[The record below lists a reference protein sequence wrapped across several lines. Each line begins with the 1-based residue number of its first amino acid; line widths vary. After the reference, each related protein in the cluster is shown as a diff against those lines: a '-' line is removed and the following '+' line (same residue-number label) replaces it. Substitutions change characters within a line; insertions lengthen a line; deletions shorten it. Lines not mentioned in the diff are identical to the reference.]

1 MKNIK
6 FKECNVEIAK
16 DQEEYNTLYAYM
28 DSEVTVSCYKL
39 SFKER
44 LKILLSGELWLGQ
57 ANFGNPLQPQLP
69 SVYKETF
76 FMKMKL

>member
-44 LKILLSGELWLGQ
+44 LKILISGELWLGQ
-57 ANFGNPLQPQLP
+57 ANFCQPLQPQLP

-76 FMKMKL
+76 FQ